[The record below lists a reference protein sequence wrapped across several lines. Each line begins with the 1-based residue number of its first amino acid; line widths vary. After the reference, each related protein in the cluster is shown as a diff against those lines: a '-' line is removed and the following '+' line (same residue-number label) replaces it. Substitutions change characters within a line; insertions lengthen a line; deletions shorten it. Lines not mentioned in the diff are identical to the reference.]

1 MTSHVFW
8 EKWEFWQILTLSD
21 NIQFSKQ
28 TRKEESCHYLQT
40 LSGLT
45 VALSTGAC
53 LSLDT
58 TFKSVGKATVTDKK
72 SSQKLG
78 VAPPNM
84 IIADNCCYICIAILS
99 VFPGVH
105 IGLNVLHFIMRYL
118 ASVLNGI
125 KNPLCSVV
133 AQEVSNAVL
142 KTEASKNG
150 QMAEYR
156 DKFEQEVLLQ
166 RMFEKWAEKGG
177 VWSEAASKVHADQ
190 LAHVKKGC
198 LSRMRQDIRSDG
210 SQIEGSHNG
219 MELTNEVLFKW
230 SQNSENAGTFGG
242 LFQIKAEDPNLEDNS
257 IFDPPKCNDN
267 LEPKYVLASMNIDL
281 ALLFLPQA
289 PEASSLFTLDNNATT
304 SVMQIGPPK
313 CKVTFCDLTGDDA
326 LASEGPTVKRGRL
339 LSPYLP
345 AEHQQAGTKRIQ
357 DGQMVLKGKEQTS
370 HVDSNDQP
378 EIIPKTNVFTSTNHD
393 QHIISKTNVF
403 TSTNQ
408 TSSKAIQGNQALNPI
423 DKFFTSQKDNEF
435 YLFMDMHLEQKWTLF
450 GMTSRKWVQATKD
463 YYAQLEG
470 LNKSIGQQPYKRSLA
485 PCLKNSVTLR
495 LS

>member
-1 MTSHVFW
+1 MFTALSIDFVIRCNISIAYKMPKSSHF
-8 EKWEFWQILTLSD
+8 
-21 NIQFSKQ
+21 IQS
-28 TRKEESCHYLQT
+28 THGTHYLRFVNHIANLWNNLADSEPITQGCQFMQPSCPVLPDIET
-40 LSGLT
+40 DKAFGLT
-45 VALSTGAC
+45 
-53 LSLDT
+53 
-58 TFKSVGKATVTDKK
+58 
-72 SSQKLG
+72 Q
-78 VAPPNM
+78 
-84 IIADNCCYICIAILS
+84 
-99 VFPGVH
+99 
-105 IGLNVLHFIMRYL
+105 
-118 ASVLNGI
+118 
-125 KNPLCSVV
+125 
-133 AQEVSNAVL
+133 
-142 KTEASKNG
+142 
-150 QMAEYR
+150 
-156 DKFEQEVLLQ
+156 
-166 RMFEKWAEKGG
+166 
-177 VWSEAASKVHADQ
+177 
-190 LAHVKKGC
+190 
-198 LSRMRQDIRSDG
+198 
-210 SQIEGSHNG
+210 
-219 MELTNEVLFKW
+219 
-230 SQNSENAGTFGG
+230 SENAGTFGG

-339 LSPYLP
+339 LSPVSASPLKALTKYLP

-423 DKFFTSQKDNEF
+423 DKFFTSQKGTS
-435 YLFMDMHLEQKWTLF
+435 MAVPSSAM
-450 GMTSRKWVQATKD
+450 MTKPVTNPTSLTTILPLPDAQSLSRS
-463 YYAQLEG
+463 E
-470 LNKSIGQQPYKRSLA
+470 
-485 PCLKNSVTLR
+485 
-495 LS
+495 